1 MVTSGYLLALTLI
14 LPLNG
19 WMVDRI
25 GAKALYL
32 WCFSAFTLFSALG
45 GMAWSASSLIGFRVL
60 QGLSGGLLAPM
71 TQMMIARAAGK
82 HMARVVGYVTVPIL
96 FAPILGPLIA
106 GVVLQYASWR
116 WLFLINLP
124 VGLLAFLLAVFFLP
138 SDRDEIRRRDLD
150 WIGLALLSPGLVLLL
165 CGAERIG
172 QREGS
177 WALVAAA
184 TLIAAFV
191 WTALRKRNRA
201 LLDLGLFKDKD
212 FSAAAII

>member
-32 WCFSAFTLFSALG
+32 WCFSAFTLFSALC

>member
-1 MVTSGYLLALTLI
+1 
-14 LPLNG
+14 
-19 WMVDRI
+19 MVDRI